1 MEFDKSWTFYHDNDI
16 QNENYP
22 MIIKMKVIQNEKIDM
37 VKIDFWNLSTSLSYN
52 YYVNNSLQDK
62 KVTQLD
68 DFYGG

>member
-1 MEFDKSWTFYHDNDI
+1 
-16 QNENYP
+16 